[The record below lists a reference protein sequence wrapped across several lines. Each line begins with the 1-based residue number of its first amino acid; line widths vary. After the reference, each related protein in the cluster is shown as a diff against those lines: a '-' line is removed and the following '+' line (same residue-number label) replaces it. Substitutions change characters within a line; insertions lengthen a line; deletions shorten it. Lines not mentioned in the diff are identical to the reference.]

1 MRESEGTAVSEMLR
15 SICKGR
21 FSCLRSIQ
29 KKEGKKRHDRLSL
42 GHRQFNCYQLLWPPA
57 FINDQ
62 VTFPLSHWP
71 LCDLSVMLVLT
82 SHTEVY
88 SLEVCEGGATCR
100 EEMSLKGH
108 GCPEE
113 GDVAETDCSGSNP
126 TPAGR
131 SQVMLGKPCHLFEP
145 QFPPL

>member
-1 MRESEGTAVSEMLR
+1 MRESDGTAVSEMLR

-88 SLEVCEGGATCR
+88 SLEVCERGGHLQGGDEPERPWVPRRRRRCR
-100 EEMSLKGH
+100 NRLLGFKSHPCWPK
-108 GCPEE
+108 P
-113 GDVAETDCSGSNP
+113 GDVGET
-126 TPAGR
+126 
-131 SQVMLGKPCHLFEP
+131 VL
-145 QFPPL
+145 PL